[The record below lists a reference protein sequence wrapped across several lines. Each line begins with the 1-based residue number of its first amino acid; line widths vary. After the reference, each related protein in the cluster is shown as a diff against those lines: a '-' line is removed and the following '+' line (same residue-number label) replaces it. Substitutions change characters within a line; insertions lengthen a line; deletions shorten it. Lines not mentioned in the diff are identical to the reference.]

1 MRAFLSILALV
12 LLAVFLQLTVV
23 SRINLLSG
31 SADLVLIFLAAMS
44 LQERVRHMLLWGA
57 AVGLLVGGISAAPW
71 YLCVGAYLTVVGLG
85 RLLARR
91 IWQAPLLALLV
102 VTMGGTLI
110 LQGSIFVYRALF
122 ETALSLSEVFSQV
135 VLPSLF
141 LNFLIAVVLHPL
153 IRDLGDRLY
162 PLEA

>member
-1 MRAFLSILALV
+1 MRAFLSILAV
-12 LLAVFLQLTVV
+12 TLLAVFLQMTVV

-31 SADLVLIFLAAMS
+31 SADLVLIFLATMS
-44 LQERVRHMLLWGA
+44 LQERARYMLLWGA
-57 AVGLLVGGISAAPW
+57 AIGLLVGGISAAPW
-71 YLCVGAYLTVVGLG
+71 YICVGAYLAVVGMG

-102 VTMGGTLI
+102 VTMAGTLV

-122 ETALSLSEVFSQV
+122 ETALSLSEVFTQII
-135 VLPSLF
+135 LPSLF

-153 IRDLGDRLY
+153 VRDLSGRLY